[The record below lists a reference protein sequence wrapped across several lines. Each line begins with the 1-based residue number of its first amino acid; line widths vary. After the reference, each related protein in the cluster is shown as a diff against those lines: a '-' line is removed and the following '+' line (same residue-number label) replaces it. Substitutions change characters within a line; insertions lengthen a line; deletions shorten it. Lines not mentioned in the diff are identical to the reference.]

1 MALVPI
7 AAKKTSLRVQ
17 SERSERLRELTPA
30 ARRRELTPAARRRS
44 ERLGE
49 LTPAARRHAGTP
61 EVLPEITVLK
71 IKKERVFKMKDS
83 DKQLSGTDLQM
94 IYSLLPQTPSLN
106 TENVKLNYDEK
117 PREVSFLSLDEE
129 QQKVMDSFMTV
140 RPVKID
146 RFSRMQ

>member
-1 MALVPI
+1 M
-7 AAKKTSLRVQ
+7 
-17 SERSERLRELTPA
+17 
-30 ARRRELTPAARRRS
+30 
-44 ERLGE
+44 
-49 LTPAARRHAGTP
+49 
-61 EVLPEITVLK
+61 LPEITVLK